1 MNFVSTLTEILDL
14 KEAPMPIRN
23 DRCENCGASLI
34 SNRPSI
40 FEMAGAL
47 VCSAVLIVVL
57 TVAGFG
63 AFQWM
68 EHQERRFLE
77 YPVWHEPFYYLSL

>member
-1 MNFVSTLTEILDL
+1 
-14 KEAPMPIRN
+14 
-23 DRCENCGASLI
+23 
-34 SNRPSI
+34 
-40 FEMAGAL
+40 MAGAL